1 MDIHVVRAGE
11 TVSSV
16 AARYGVPAG
25 ILAGVN
31 GIAPDAPLAVGQ
43 TLVVRHPRELHTVA
57 IGESVYSIAL
67 HYGLSVRTLY
77 QNNPALGGRSALYPG
92 QTLVIAYDDTPTRT
106 LAVNAYSYPFI
117 RGGLLDAALPYLT
130 YLTPFTY
137 GITADQVT
145 SSASFNATV
154 GTAFPDEIVMVEA
167 TDAAA
172 AQDVASKLT
181 NRLSAIADQ
190 AASYDPD
197 SEALAKKC
205 EVVTSGNY
213 VGMFFSSHYDEM
225 VSAFQNAVG

>member
-1 MDIHVVRAGE
+1 MKRFA
-11 TVSSV
+11 SL
-16 AARYGVPAG
+16 AA
-25 ILAGVN
+25 L
-31 GIAPDAPLAVGQ
+31 LM
-43 TLVVRHPRELHTVA
+43 TLVL
-57 IGESVYSIAL
+57 AL
-67 HYGLSVRTLY
+67 SLAACGDKNTADDSNQTTD
-77 QNNPALGGRSALYPG
+77 QPATTQPADDGNAA
-92 QTLVIAYDDTPTRT
+92 QT
-106 LAVNAYSYPFI
+106 N
-117 RGGLLDAALPYLT
+117 GDAASDTTGSVDLAALRDQIIADCGYTDTLPIETAMLEN
-130 YLTPFTY
+130 TY
-137 GITADQVT
+137 GITADQVK

>member
-1 MDIHVVRAGE
+1 MKRFA
-11 TVSSV
+11 SL
-16 AARYGVPAG
+16 AA
-25 ILAGVN
+25 L
-31 GIAPDAPLAVGQ
+31 LM
-43 TLVVRHPRELHTVA
+43 TLVL
-57 IGESVYSIAL
+57 AL
-67 HYGLSVRTLY
+67 SLAACGDKNTADDSNQTTD
-77 QNNPALGGRSALYPG
+77 QPATTQPADDGNAA
-92 QTLVIAYDDTPTRT
+92 QT
-106 LAVNAYSYPFI
+106 N
-117 RGGLLDAALPYLT
+117 GDAASDTTGSVDLAALRDQIIADCGYTDTLPVETAGLEA
-130 YLTPFTY
+130 TY
-137 GITADQVT
+137 GITADQVK

-213 VGMFFSSHYDEM
+213 VGMFFSSHYDEL

>member
-1 MDIHVVRAGE
+1 MYKRQRFGYGYFFRTGQILPGNGARA
-11 TVSSV
+11 
-16 AARYGVPAG
+16 RHN
-25 ILAGVN
+25 IL
-31 GIAPDAPLAVGQ
+31 
-43 TLVVRHPRELHTVA
+43 H
-57 IGESVYSIAL
+57 
-67 HYGLSVRTLY
+67 
-77 QNNPALGGRSALYPG
+77 
-92 QTLVIAYDDTPTRT
+92 
-106 LAVNAYSYPFI
+106 
-117 RGGLLDAALPYLT
+117 AALRDQLIADCGYTDTLPVETAGLES
-130 YLTPFTY
+130 TY

>member
-1 MDIHVVRAGE
+1 MKRFA
-11 TVSSV
+11 SL
-16 AARYGVPAG
+16 AA
-25 ILAGVN
+25 L
-31 GIAPDAPLAVGQ
+31 LM
-43 TLVVRHPRELHTVA
+43 TLVLVLSLAACGDKNTADDNQTTDQPSTTEPA
-57 IGESVYSIAL
+57 NNGEDTTTNGTAATGSVDL
-67 HYGLSVRTLY
+67 
-77 QNNPALGGRSALYPG
+77 
-92 QTLVIAYDDTPTRT
+92 
-106 LAVNAYSYPFI
+106 
-117 RGGLLDAALPYLT
+117 AALRDQLIADCGYTDTLPVETAGLEA
-130 YLTPFTY
+130 TY

-172 AQDVASKLT
+172 AQDVAAKLT

-205 EVVTSGNY
+205 EVVTSGSY

>member
-1 MDIHVVRAGE
+1 MKRFASL
-11 TVSSV
+11 T
-16 AARYGVPAG
+16 A
-25 ILAGVN
+25 L
-31 GIAPDAPLAVGQ
+31 LL
-43 TLVVRHPRELHTVA
+43 TLVLV
-57 IGESVYSIAL
+57 
-67 HYGLSVRTLY
+67 LSLAACGDKNTADDN
-77 QNNPALGGRSALYPG
+77 QTTDQPADNG
-92 QTLVIAYDDTPTRT
+92 
-106 LAVNAYSYPFI
+106 
-117 RGGLLDAALPYLT
+117 DAAQTNGATTGSVDLAALRDQLIADCGYTDTLPVETAGLES
-130 YLTPFTY
+130 TY

>member
-1 MDIHVVRAGE
+1 MKRFASL
-11 TVSSV
+11 T
-16 AARYGVPAG
+16 A
-25 ILAGVN
+25 L
-31 GIAPDAPLAVGQ
+31 LL
-43 TLVVRHPRELHTVA
+43 TLVLV
-57 IGESVYSIAL
+57 
-67 HYGLSVRTLY
+67 LSLAACGDKNTADDN
-77 QNNPALGGRSALYPG
+77 QTTNQPGTTQPADNG
-92 QTLVIAYDDTPTRT
+92 
-106 LAVNAYSYPFI
+106 
-117 RGGLLDAALPYLT
+117 DAAQTNGTTGSVDLAALRDQLIADCGYTDTLPVETAGLES
-130 YLTPFTY
+130 TY

>member
-1 MDIHVVRAGE
+1 MKRFASL
-11 TVSSV
+11 T
-16 AARYGVPAG
+16 A
-25 ILAGVN
+25 L
-31 GIAPDAPLAVGQ
+31 LL
-43 TLVVRHPRELHTVA
+43 TLVLV
-57 IGESVYSIAL
+57 
-67 HYGLSVRTLY
+67 LSLAACGDKNTADDN
-77 QNNPALGGRSALYPG
+77 QTTDQPSTTQPADNG
-92 QTLVIAYDDTPTRT
+92 
-106 LAVNAYSYPFI
+106 
-117 RGGLLDAALPYLT
+117 DAAQTNGATTGSVDLTALRDQLIADCGYTDTLPVETAGLES
-130 YLTPFTY
+130 TY

>member
-1 MDIHVVRAGE
+1 MKRFASL
-11 TVSSV
+11 T
-16 AARYGVPAG
+16 A
-25 ILAGVN
+25 L
-31 GIAPDAPLAVGQ
+31 LL
-43 TLVVRHPRELHTVA
+43 TLVLV
-57 IGESVYSIAL
+57 
-67 HYGLSVRTLY
+67 LSLAACGDKNTADDN
-77 QNNPALGGRSALYPG
+77 QTTDQPSTTQPADNG
-92 QTLVIAYDDTPTRT
+92 
-106 LAVNAYSYPFI
+106 
-117 RGGLLDAALPYLT
+117 DAAQTNGATTGSVDLAALRDQLIADCGYTDTLPVETAGLES
-130 YLTPFTY
+130 TY

-145 SSASFNATV
+145 S
-154 GTAFPDEIVMVEA
+154 FPDEIVMVEA

>member
-1 MDIHVVRAGE
+1 MKRFASL
-11 TVSSV
+11 T
-16 AARYGVPAG
+16 A
-25 ILAGVN
+25 L
-31 GIAPDAPLAVGQ
+31 LL
-43 TLVVRHPRELHTVA
+43 TLVLV
-57 IGESVYSIAL
+57 
-67 HYGLSVRTLY
+67 LSLAACGDKNTADDN
-77 QNNPALGGRSALYPG
+77 QPGTTQPADNG
-92 QTLVIAYDDTPTRT
+92 
-106 LAVNAYSYPFI
+106 
-117 RGGLLDAALPYLT
+117 DAAQTNGATTGSVDLAALRDQLIADCGYTDTLPLET
-130 YLTPFTY
+130 AMLESTY

-225 VSAFQNAVG
+225 VSAFQNAVANETWRSDQRE

>member
-1 MDIHVVRAGE
+1 MKRFASL
-11 TVSSV
+11 T
-16 AARYGVPAG
+16 A
-25 ILAGVN
+25 L
-31 GIAPDAPLAVGQ
+31 LL
-43 TLVVRHPRELHTVA
+43 TLVLV
-57 IGESVYSIAL
+57 
-67 HYGLSVRTLY
+67 LSLAACGDKNTADDN
-77 QNNPALGGRSALYPG
+77 QTTDQPSTTQPADNG
-92 QTLVIAYDDTPTRT
+92 
-106 LAVNAYSYPFI
+106 
-117 RGGLLDAALPYLT
+117 DAAQTNGTTGSVDLAALRDQLIADCGYTDTLPVETAGLES
-130 YLTPFTY
+130 TY
-137 GITADQVT
+137 GITADQVK

>member
-1 MDIHVVRAGE
+1 MKRFASL
-11 TVSSV
+11 T
-16 AARYGVPAG
+16 A
-25 ILAGVN
+25 L
-31 GIAPDAPLAVGQ
+31 LL
-43 TLVVRHPRELHTVA
+43 TLVLVLSLAACGDKNTADDNQTTDQPSTTQPA
-57 IGESVYSIAL
+57 ANGATTGSVDL
-67 HYGLSVRTLY
+67 
-77 QNNPALGGRSALYPG
+77 
-92 QTLVIAYDDTPTRT
+92 
-106 LAVNAYSYPFI
+106 
-117 RGGLLDAALPYLT
+117 AALRDQLIADCGYTDTLPVETAGLES
-130 YLTPFTY
+130 TY

>member
-1 MDIHVVRAGE
+1 MLKIVFSCPFDDNAAAVARPPLIRYIDLLRA
-11 TVSSV
+11 
-16 AARYGVPAG
+16 RQ
-25 ILAGVN
+25 IL
-31 GIAPDAPLAVGQ
+31 
-43 TLVVRHPRELHTVA
+43 
-57 IGESVYSIAL
+57 
-67 HYGLSVRTLY
+67 
-77 QNNPALGGRSALYPG
+77 PG
-92 QTLVIAYDDTPTRT
+92 QRF
-106 LAVNAYSYPFI
+106 LAAHNI
-117 RGGLLDAALPYLT
+117 LHAALRDQLIADCGYTDTLPVETAGLES
-130 YLTPFTY
+130 TY

>member
-1 MDIHVVRAGE
+1 MKQRKRIAAFVLAAAMVFSTLPLNVLAVE
-11 TVSSV
+11 TPTV
-16 AARYGVPAG
+16 AAGLCEHHPEHIADCGYTDTLPVETAG
-25 ILAGVN
+25 L
-31 GIAPDAPLAVGQ
+31 
-43 TLVVRHPRELHTVA
+43 
-57 IGESVYSIAL
+57 ES
-67 HYGLSVRTLY
+67 
-77 QNNPALGGRSALYPG
+77 
-92 QTLVIAYDDTPTRT
+92 
-106 LAVNAYSYPFI
+106 
-117 RGGLLDAALPYLT
+117 
-130 YLTPFTY
+130 TY

>member
-1 MDIHVVRAGE
+1 MKRFASL
-11 TVSSV
+11 T
-16 AARYGVPAG
+16 A
-25 ILAGVN
+25 L
-31 GIAPDAPLAVGQ
+31 LL
-43 TLVVRHPRELHTVA
+43 TLVLV
-57 IGESVYSIAL
+57 
-67 HYGLSVRTLY
+67 LSLAACGDKNTADDN
-77 QNNPALGGRSALYPG
+77 QTTDQPSTTQPADNG
-92 QTLVIAYDDTPTRT
+92 
-106 LAVNAYSYPFI
+106 
-117 RGGLLDAALPYLT
+117 DAAQTNGATTGSVDLAALRDQLIADCGYTDTLPVETAGLES
-130 YLTPFTY
+130 TY

-154 GTAFPDEIVMVEA
+154 GTAFPDE
-167 TDAAA
+167 
-172 AQDVASKLT
+172 LT

>member
-1 MDIHVVRAGE
+1 MKRFASL
-11 TVSSV
+11 T
-16 AARYGVPAG
+16 A
-25 ILAGVN
+25 L
-31 GIAPDAPLAVGQ
+31 LL
-43 TLVVRHPRELHTVA
+43 TLVLV
-57 IGESVYSIAL
+57 
-67 HYGLSVRTLY
+67 LSLAACGDKNTADDN
-77 QNNPALGGRSALYPG
+77 QTTDQPSTTQPADNG
-92 QTLVIAYDDTPTRT
+92 
-106 LAVNAYSYPFI
+106 
-117 RGGLLDAALPYLT
+117 DAAQTNGATTGSVDLAALRDQLIADCGYTDTLPVET
-130 YLTPFTY
+130 A

>member
-1 MDIHVVRAGE
+1 METAG
-11 TVSSV
+11 
-16 AARYGVPAG
+16 
-25 ILAGVN
+25 L
-31 GIAPDAPLAVGQ
+31 
-43 TLVVRHPRELHTVA
+43 
-57 IGESVYSIAL
+57 ES
-67 HYGLSVRTLY
+67 
-77 QNNPALGGRSALYPG
+77 
-92 QTLVIAYDDTPTRT
+92 
-106 LAVNAYSYPFI
+106 
-117 RGGLLDAALPYLT
+117 
-130 YLTPFTY
+130 TY

>member
-1 MDIHVVRAGE
+1 MKRFA
-11 TVSSV
+11 SL
-16 AARYGVPAG
+16 AA
-25 ILAGVN
+25 L
-31 GIAPDAPLAVGQ
+31 LL
-43 TLVVRHPRELHTVA
+43 TLVLV
-57 IGESVYSIAL
+57 
-67 HYGLSVRTLY
+67 LSLAACGDKNTADDN
-77 QNNPALGGRSALYPG
+77 QTTDQPSTTQPADNG
-92 QTLVIAYDDTPTRT
+92 
-106 LAVNAYSYPFI
+106 
-117 RGGLLDAALPYLT
+117 DAAQTTGSVDLAALRDQLIADCGYTDTLPLET
-130 YLTPFTY
+130 AMLESTY

>member
-1 MDIHVVRAGE
+1 MKRFA
-11 TVSSV
+11 S
-16 AARYGVPAG
+16 
-25 ILAGVN
+25 L
-31 GIAPDAPLAVGQ
+31 
-43 TLVVRHPRELHTVA
+43 
-57 IGESVYSIAL
+57 
-67 HYGLSVRTLY
+67 
-77 QNNPALGGRSALYPG
+77 
-92 QTLVIAYDDTPTRT
+92 
-106 LAVNAYSYPFI
+106 
-117 RGGLLDAALPYLT
+117 AALMLALVLMFSLAACGDKTEDDNQTTDQPATTQPADDGNAAQTNGDADNAATGSVDLAALRDQIIADCGYTDTLPVET
-130 YLTPFTY
+130 AGLEATY